1 MPEINVVGLGPGPVE
16 LLTLEAQRVLALAKQ
31 VYFRFSAHPVF
42 EWVRKQ
48 GVECISFDYIYLQP
62 HITYD
67 RIYRLINKALIKVA
81 KRDGQCVY
89 ALPGNPYVF
98 EKGPRWLKEMA
109 EPEGVA
115 VKITPGLSFLET
127 LYIELGV
134 DPEEGLQIL
143 NAARMVEKD
152 DYPFTPALPLLIGQV
167 GLPVQNRPD
176 FPETNLKLLAQLLLQ
191 HYPKNH
197 PVTLIW
203 SSALP
208 AYQNLRRSIALEDLA
223 GQDNFVKTLATLL
236 VPPLPPPPA
245 GRKK

>member
-1 MPEINVVGLGPGPVE
+1 MPEIIVVGLGPGPVE
-16 LLTLEAQRVLALAKQ
+16 QLTLEAQRVLSLAKQ

-48 GVECISFDYIYLQP
+48 GVECISFDYIYIQP

-67 RIYRLINKALIKVA
+67 RIYSLINKALIKVA

-109 EPEGVA
+109 GPEGVE
-115 VKITPGLSFLET
+115 VKVTPGMSFLET

-143 NAARMVEKD
+143 NAARMVEQD
-152 DYPFTPALPLLIGQV
+152 DYPFTTALPILIGQV
-167 GLPVQNRPD
+167 GLPIQNRPG
-176 FPETNLKLLAQLLLQ
+176 FPETNLKLLAQLLLK

-197 PVTLIW
+197 AVTLIW

-208 AYQNLRRSIALEDLA
+208 TYENQRRSVYLEDLA
-223 GQDNFVKTLATLL
+223 GQGNFVKTLATLL
-236 VPPLPPPPA
+236 VPALPEIPR